1 MIFFSLRGRFSS
13 QCFFGSISS
22 SLPTPHLFLMW
33 TLWKWLKYEKV
44 TYKAVFES
52 EISSTKITLEIICFK
67 GIFPKLFAPFSSSH
81 GMGNLG
87 STTSFFLKKG
97 DFVVFFSSEQFL
109 KLERFG
115 SSSWIN
121 LFLIYLNTV
130 WSWYSVSERQMWKGY
145 LVSWGANILRASKL
159 GDSQTAS
166 VSVLEQF
173 WVKSEQEQE

>member
-97 DFVVFFSSEQFL
+97 DFVVFFFQ
-109 KLERFG
+109 
-115 SSSWIN
+115 WAI
-121 LFLIYLNTV
+121 
-130 WSWYSVSERQMWKGY
+130 
-145 LVSWGANILRASKL
+145 
-159 GDSQTAS
+159 SQTGTIWFFFLNK
-166 VSVLEQF
+166 SVLDLSKYCMILIF
-173 WVKSEQEQE
+173 CVWKANVKGLSSVLRGKYLESI